1 MTPEQIHGHE
11 VIDVVM
17 AHPEGI
23 SMADL
28 AQAVARRIGHNVR
41 FFTCSAEN
49 MSLPEL
55 LSFLADRDKVQLRG
69 DLVFPGGS
77 KACNH

>member
-1 MTPEQIHGHE
+1 MEAEQTHGHE
-11 VIDVVM
+11 IIDIVCS
-17 AHPEGI
+17 HPEGI
-23 SMADL
+23 SRKNLADVVSRQFGRD
-28 AQAVARRIGHNVR
+28 AH

-49 MSLPEL
+49 MCLGDL
-55 LSFLADRDKVQLRG
+55 LSFLADRGKIEVRD